1 MMMTAQPRQ
10 KSHYTETEA
19 AEELGISVPQ
29 LRALVRER
37 IARSEEDLRNLP
49 MAYFQPAD
57 VLLLKLITSGVA
69 ASAL

>member
-1 MMMTAQPRQ
+1 MLLQRQ

-19 AEELGISVPQ
+19 AEELGITVSQ
-29 LRALVRER
+29 LRTLVRER
-37 IARSEEDLRNLP
+37 IVRSEEDVRNLP

-57 VLLLKLITSGVA
+57 VLLLKLVTSGVA

>member
-1 MMMTAQPRQ
+1 MTVQPRQ

-37 IARSEEDLRNLP
+37 IARSEEDLRSLP
-49 MAYFQPAD
+49 MSYFQPAD
-57 VLLLKLITSGVA
+57 VLLLKLITTGVA
-69 ASAL
+69 SSAL

>member
-1 MMMTAQPRQ
+1 MMTVQPRQ

-29 LRALVRER
+29 LRTLVRDR

-69 ASAL
+69 SSTL

>member
-1 MMMTAQPRQ
+1 MLVSRQ

-29 LRALVRER
+29 LRTLVRER
-37 IARSEEDLRNLP
+37 IVRTEEDVRSLP

-57 VLLLKLITSGVA
+57 LLLLKLITSGVA
-69 ASAL
+69 SSAL

>member
-1 MMMTAQPRQ
+1 MLLARQ

-19 AEELGISVPQ
+19 AEELGISVTQ
-29 LRALVRER
+29 LRMLVRER
-37 IARSEEDLRNLP
+37 LARSEEDVRSLP

-57 VLLLKLITSGVA
+57 LLLLRLITTGVA

>member
-1 MMMTAQPRQ
+1 MLLARQ

-37 IARSEEDLRNLP
+37 IARSEEDVRSLP

-57 VLLLKLITSGVA
+57 VLLLKLVTSGVA
-69 ASAL
+69 TAALG

>member
-1 MMMTAQPRQ
+1 MIVQPRQ
-10 KSHYTETEA
+10 KSHYTEMEA

-57 VLLLKLITSGVA
+57 VLLLKLITSGIA

>member
-1 MMMTAQPRQ
+1 MLLQRQ

-19 AEELGISVPQ
+19 AEELGVSVSQ

-37 IARSEEDLRNLP
+37 IARSEEDVRNLP

-57 VLLLKLITSGVA
+57 LLLLKLITNGVA

>member
-1 MMMTAQPRQ
+1 MVMLQQRQ

-19 AEELGISVPQ
+19 AEELGISVQQ

-57 VLLLKLITSGVA
+57 LLLLKLITTGVA
-69 ASAL
+69 AAI

>member
-1 MMMTAQPRQ
+1 MLLSRQ

-29 LRALVRER
+29 LRTLVRER
-37 IARSEEDLRNLP
+37 IARSEEDVRSLP

-57 VLLLKLITSGVA
+57 VLLLKLITTGIA

>member
-1 MMMTAQPRQ
+1 MLLARQ

-37 IARSEEDLRNLP
+37 LARTEEDVRSLP

-57 VLLLKLITSGVA
+57 LLLLKLITTGVA
-69 ASAL
+69 APAL

>member
-1 MMMTAQPRQ
+1 MLLARQ

-29 LRALVRER
+29 LRTLVRER
-37 IARSEEDLRNLP
+37 LARSEEDVRSLP
-49 MAYFQPAD
+49 MAYFQPGD
-57 VLLLKLITSGVA
+57 LLLLKLITSGVA

>member
-1 MMMTAQPRQ
+1 MLLARQ

-29 LRALVRER
+29 LRTLVRER
-37 IARSEEDLRNLP
+37 LARTEEDVRSLP

-57 VLLLKLITSGVA
+57 LLLLKLITTGVA
-69 ASAL
+69 AQSL

>member
-1 MMMTAQPRQ
+1 MLLARQ

-29 LRALVRER
+29 LRTMVRER
-37 IARSEEDLRNLP
+37 LARSEEDVRSLP

-57 VLLLKLITSGVA
+57 LLLLKLITTGVA

>member
-1 MMMTAQPRQ
+1 MLLARQ
-10 KSHYTETEA
+10 KSHYTETET

-37 IARSEEDLRNLP
+37 LARTEEDVRSLP

-57 VLLLKLITSGVA
+57 LLLLKLIANGIA
-69 ASAL
+69 AAAL

>member
-1 MMMTAQPRQ
+1 MLLPRQ

-29 LRALVRER
+29 LRTLVRER
-37 IARSEEDLRNLP
+37 IARSEEDVRSLP

-57 VLLLKLITSGVA
+57 VLLLKLITTGIA